1 MIQKQL
7 LVPQRIRRPP
17 REGFSWIDRR
27 FLREHSAA
35 LSRDALLLYFFLA
48 AVSDQHGLSF
58 WSDVATAV
66 RLRLTE
72 LEVVRTR
79 EELLAGDLIAVA
91 APLTQVLSLPERRVQ
106 RGGPERLGD
115 LFRALAGPG

>member
-1 MIQKQL
+1 MIRKQI
-7 LVPQRIRRPP
+7 LVSQRIRRPA

-27 FLREHSAA
+27 FLQEHSAA

-58 WSDVATAV
+58 WSDVSTAV

-72 LEVVRTR
+72 LDVVRAR
-79 EELLAGDLIAVA
+79 EELLASDLIAFS
-91 APLTQVLSLPERRVQ
+91 APLTQVLSIPDKRVQ
-106 RGGPERLGD
+106 RGGPQQLGE
-115 LFRALAGPG
+115 LFRALAGT